1 VAAVG
6 AVRSGAG
13 GRALRWARENPW
25 RFAVAPA
32 LACAAVVFALSVTL
46 GGAGFF
52 GGVFS
57 ALWHAA
63 IAYGLTGAAGS
74 IGRSR
79 RKTI

>member
-1 VAAVG
+1 
-6 AVRSGAG
+6 
-13 GRALRWARENPW
+13 
-25 RFAVAPA
+25 VAPA

-79 RKTI
+79 RKTV